1 MLLAL
6 ARSARSLAFA
16 GGTRALALAVGASL
30 LAACGGGDEGDA
42 SPRWIPLARGFEP
55 RPLLPLMQRWQA
67 ADGLD
72 PAACAPANDLAVD
85 VVHALDAAAWTA
97 GPDAGTWRAPRPRG
111 AFAFGAPFSLQ
122 LAAGGRD
129 LVQALPGRE
138 LRPGTFRQESDHV
151 LLCLPPD
158 APPPADAVLRQ
169 QLWRGRSASDG
180 VWCLYSGT
188 ESGAGIPVWSGE
200 REELLVD
207 VPAASRFAC
216 SVRFVGAVES
226 GPVTVR
232 VLLDGAEVHAFTADS
247 AQLAEPRAVA
257 FELPP
262 GPAPGAR
269 LALAVAGPPGQA
281 QFLRPVVGPAAFG
294 TYAARPWADARPD
307 VVLFLADTFRAD
319 SLALAGGP
327 ADLTPNLNRFAAG
340 ALRFAEARAN
350 AAWTLP
356 SIATLLSGLAPGQ
369 HTANETENA
378 LPGALD
384 TLVEALARA
393 GWRTGAITDAA
404 FFVPMYGLD
413 QGFELFQQSLPVE
426 WDLDATVAR
435 ALAFLD
441 DDDGRPVF
449 LVVHTYRTH
458 MPYRVGPDESLAE
471 WNALR
476 AAGCALYG
484 SRGAA
489 PSAEWRAKLAECRP
503 RLEELYRAGVRDLD
517 RGFGAFLAGLEQ
529 RGLAGRA
536 WTIFTSD
543 HGEALGENDD
553 LGHGGD
559 LWDAKL
565 RVPMLVAGPGVAPRT
580 VAAPVT
586 LLDLPATVAGIAGL
600 EPDRTWH
607 GVSLLAPDGAGRPAA
622 LAFRLQERAHQVTLV
637 DGHRKLSVRTPGGFA
652 RGEVEAAFELAAD
665 PHEVHDLG
673 AEPWAAALA
682 REHAATVD
690 ALLAPA
696 TAAELAPTT
705 REKLRELDQLGYGG
719 DDE

>member
-1 MLLAL
+1 
-6 ARSARSLAFA
+6 
-16 GGTRALALAVGASL
+16 
-30 LAACGGGDEGDA
+30 
-42 SPRWIPLARGFEP
+42 
-55 RPLLPLMQRWQA
+55 MQRWQA

-85 VVHALDAAAWTA
+85 VVHALPGSAWSA

-122 LAAGGRD
+122 LAAGERHF
-129 LVQALPGRE
+129 VQALPGSE
-138 LRPGTFRQESDHV
+138 LRPGTFRQAADHV
-151 LLCLPPD
+151 LLCLAPD
-158 APPPADAVLRQ
+158 EPPPADAVLRQ

-180 VWCLYSGT
+180 VWCIYSGT

-207 VPAASRFAC
+207 LPAESRFAC
-216 SVRFVGAVES
+216 SVRFVGAVEP

-247 AQLAEPRAVA
+247 AQLAEARDVA

-262 GPAPGAR
+262 RSTRSAR
-269 LALAVAGPPGQA
+269 LALAVEGPPGQA
-281 QFLRPVVGPAAFG
+281 QFLRPILGPAAFG

-319 SLALAGGP
+319 GLELAGGP
-327 ADLTPNLNRFAAG
+327 PDLTPNLNRFAAG
-340 ALRFAEARAN
+340 ALRFREARAN

-356 SIATLLSGLAPGQ
+356 SISALRSGLAPGQ
-369 HTANETENA
+369 HPASETERA
-378 LPGALD
+378 RPGAHD

-441 DDDGRPVF
+441 HDDGRPVF

-458 MPYRVGPDESLAE
+458 MPYRVGPDEGLAE

-484 SRGAA
+484 SRGAE

-517 RGFGAFLAGLEQ
+517 RGFGTFLAGLEQ
-529 RGLAGRA
+529 RGRLSKSSAMSRCGRA
-536 WTIFTSD
+536 PS
-543 HGEALGENDD
+543 
-553 LGHGGD
+553 
-559 LWDAKL
+559 
-565 RVPMLVAGPGVAPRT
+565 RPR
-580 VAAPVT
+580 
-586 LLDLPATVAGIAGL
+586 
-600 EPDRTWH
+600 W
-607 GVSLLAPDGAGRPAA
+607 RPCPQ
-622 LAFRLQERAHQVTLV
+622 LSER
-637 DGHRKLSVRTPGGFA
+637 
-652 RGEVEAAFELAAD
+652 
-665 PHEVHDLG
+665 
-673 AEPWAAALA
+673 
-682 REHAATVD
+682 
-690 ALLAPA
+690 
-696 TAAELAPTT
+696 
-705 REKLRELDQLGYGG
+705 
-719 DDE
+719 